1 MDFEVVKKTLK
12 ARGKQLTDATEN
24 YLRRCIYA
32 PVYGFPVI
40 GVSGSGKTSSIMNVM
55 SDYPQVLEHTCYQ
68 DIPFNE
74 EQLVWLKVDC
84 PGDGTP
90 KGLCTA
96 IIREVDKVLGT
107 DYSDQII
114 RKRMSMDFLLLQ
126 MSQLVRRVNMGIL
139 IIDDVQN
146 LMGVRKTVSRT
157 LLCFMSS
164 LYSYLS
170 IPVVMVGTPKIL
182 LPLQKDFHLARRV
195 FGEGLVR
202 MKLMDEIEPIW
213 DRFISTLWKY
223 QYTRNAVKLTR
234 ELSHKLYEMSAGNPF
249 FASLIYKVAQELAI
263 INHTETFTESD
274 IVRVAGEILGMTDEI
289 RKSMLNGADV
299 DLEQYKI
306 YWNECTNGSWSNS

>member
-1 MDFEVVKKTLK
+1 MERNLAYVDKTEFIEKLYNISRCLRWSYANRNPLDFEVVKKTLK

-55 SDYPQVLEHTCYQ
+55 SDYPQVLVHTCYQ

-74 EQLVWLKVDC
+74 EQLVWHKVDC

-90 KGLCTA
+90 KGLWTA

-139 IIDDVQN
+139 IIDEA
-146 LMGVRKTVSRT
+146 MFK
-157 LLCFMSS
+157 
-164 LYSYLS
+164 
-170 IPVVMVGTPKIL
+170 
-182 LPLQKDFHLARRV
+182 
-195 FGEGLVR
+195 
-202 MKLMDEIEPIW
+202 
-213 DRFISTLWKY
+213 
-223 QYTRNAVKLTR
+223 
-234 ELSHKLYEMSAGNPF
+234 
-249 FASLIYKVAQELAI
+249 
-263 INHTETFTESD
+263 
-274 IVRVAGEILGMTDEI
+274 
-289 RKSMLNGADV
+289 KSV
-299 DLEQYKI
+299 DLI
-306 YWNECTNGSWSNS
+306 LNC